1 MGLIRGQTVKI
12 SDLPNL
18 GPKSEEW
25 LAELGIESRAE
36 LERVGSVE
44 VYRLLRQRGIPA
56 SLNLVYAIEAALLDI
71 HWTKL
76 PPEMKMELRKQIRTI
91 A

>member
-1 MGLIRGQTVKI
+1 MI

-18 GPKSEEW
+18 GPKSAEW
-25 LAELGIESRAE
+25 LAEIGISDRAE

-44 VYRLLRQRGIPA
+44 IYRLLRERGIPA

-76 PPEMKMELRKQIRTI
+76 PAALKMELREQIRGI
-91 A
+91 ADSHK